1 MNKINLGI
9 VGASGLVGSKLSL
22 VMEQLNLP
30 IDQLR
35 LFGKSTIG
43 SVIKFAGRKLEV
55 KKIDDANFKDLA
67 STVLRLKVKE

>member
-22 VMEQLNLP
+22 IMEQLNLP

-43 SVIKFAGRKLEV
+43 SVIKFAGG
-55 KKIDDANFKDLA
+55 
-67 STVLRLKVKE
+67 SLK